1 MAAKV
6 PAGRIAIESEK
17 DLKKHAVSILR
28 RINED
33 ERGGLMFLLNPVF
46 ALEEAG
52 FDLNEEMRGHILHGL
67 RFGAKAKARIREL
80 DEAVRDV
87 AGRPVDALSD
97 EQVSRL
103 LFVELKIP
111 LPGPAADKG
120 TGTRKAKSPE
130 PPPPVSEEL
139 LDAVK
144 DRHRVVPLLIELRR
158 QLKGGWRFVD
168 RETYEKVRGG
178 ASVTLLRRVRFR
190 KQSRKP

>member
-6 PAGRIAIESEK
+6 PAERIAIESEK

-67 RFGAKAKARIREL
+67 RFGAKSKARIREL

-87 AGRPVDALSD
+87 AHRPVDALSD
-97 EQVSRL
+97 EQVARL
-103 LFVELKIP
+103 LFVDLKIP
-111 LPGPAADKG
+111 LPGPAAAKG
-120 TGTRKAKSPE
+120 TETRKAKSPE
-130 PPPPVSEEL
+130 PLPPVTEQL
-139 LDAVK
+139 LEGVK
-144 DRHRVVPLLIELRR
+144 DRHKVVPMLIELRR

-168 RETYEKVRGG
+168 RETFEKVKGG

-190 KQSRKP
+190 KHPKNP

>member
-6 PAGRIAIESEK
+6 PGERIAIESEK

-33 ERGGLMFLLNPVF
+33 ERGGLLFLINPVF

-52 FDLNEEMRGHILHGL
+52 FDLSDEMRRHILHGL
-67 RFGAKAKARIREL
+67 RYGARAKARIAEL
-80 DEAVRDV
+80 NKALADV
-87 AGRPVDALSD
+87 AGRPIDALSD
-97 EQVSRL
+97 EQVARL
-103 LFVELKIP
+103 LFEDLGIPVPEPAAARAAGKAGAAGP
-111 LPGPAADKG
+111 LPPIDDGLLEALKG
-120 TGTRKAKSPE
+120 
-130 PPPPVSEEL
+130 
-139 LDAVK
+139 
-144 DRHRVVPLLIELRR
+144 RHKVIPKLIELRR
-158 QLKGGWRFVD
+158 YLKGGWRFVD

>member
-1 MAAKV
+1 MAAKS
-6 PAGRIAIESEK
+6 PGERIAIESEK

-33 ERGGLMFLLNPVF
+33 ERGGLLFLINPVF

-52 FDLNEEMRGHILHGL
+52 FDLSEPMRRHILHGL
-67 RFGAKAKARIREL
+67 RYGARAKARIAEL
-80 DEAVRDV
+80 NQAVADV

-97 EQVSRL
+97 EQVARL
-103 LFVELKIP
+103 LFVDLGIPVPEPAAQAAAKARTAEP
-111 LPGPAADKG
+111 LPPIDDEVLEALKG
-120 TGTRKAKSPE
+120 
-130 PPPPVSEEL
+130 
-139 LDAVK
+139 
-144 DRHRVVPLLIELRR
+144 RHKVVPKLIELRR

-168 RETYEKVRGG
+168 RETYEKVKGG

>member
-6 PAGRIAIESEK
+6 PGERIAIESEK

-33 ERGGLMFLLNPVF
+33 ERGGLLFLINPVF

-52 FDLNEEMRGHILHGL
+52 FDLSDEMRRHILHGL
-67 RFGAKAKARIREL
+67 RYGARAKARIAEL
-80 DEAVRDV
+80 NQAVADV

-97 EQVSRL
+97 EQVARL
-103 LFVELKIP
+103 LFVDLKIP
-111 LPGPAADKG
+111 VPEPAAQAAAKARTAEPLPPIDDEVLEALKG
-120 TGTRKAKSPE
+120 
-130 PPPPVSEEL
+130 
-139 LDAVK
+139 
-144 DRHRVVPLLIELRR
+144 RHKVVPKLIELRR

-168 RETYEKVRGG
+168 RETYEKVKGG
-178 ASVTLLRRVRFR
+178 ASVTLLRHVRFR